1 MKKMMMSL
9 VALTAM
15 YLVGMQQADAQAQP
29 NKFGYFDLE
38 YVVGLM
44 PGVEKVDS
52 LMATFERDSLNP
64 EYQFEFAELSRM
76 DSTLK
81 ADSAKMPAR
90 LYQQRQQEQAQRF
103 YKLQNWQQYTQ
114 QVMQGKQQELMAP
127 YLNKVFEAFQ
137 NVVTE
142 GKYTYVFK
150 RDGLWIAPPADNLI
164 PLVAKKLG
172 LKLPQDPNMPAEAG
186 DDKKPAAKPA
196 PKPAGKQ

>member
-1 MKKMMMSL
+1 MNL
-9 VALTAM
+9 VALAGLYM
-15 YLVGMQQADAQAQP
+15 AGVQHVSAQAQP

-44 PGVEKVDS
+44 PGVEKIDS
-52 LMATFERDSLNP
+52 MMAIFERDSLNP
-64 EYQFEFAELSRM
+64 EYQFEFTELSRM

-172 LKLPQDPNMPAEAG
+172 LKLPQDPNAASEAEE
-186 DDKKPAAKPA
+186 KKPAAKPA
-196 PKPAGKQ
+196 PKPTPKQ